1 MYITSTT
8 HVCDEDQVEVGVP
21 VDGEPYASSSPA
33 GNPSVS
39 NRHNSCSVLSN
50 VLEYRL
56 REIKVLKRRVAPA
69 SSVVGEGIVWRAE
82 IGGCDHNGAWQAP
95 CRVTSAP
102 NLVARATA
110 QAIVE

>member
-8 HVCDEDQVEVGVP
+8 HVCDEDQVEVGMSI
-21 VDGEPYASSSPA
+21 DGEPYASSSPA
-33 GNPSVS
+33 GYPSVS
-39 NRHNSCSVLSN
+39 NRHNPCSVLSN

-56 REIKVLKRRVAPA
+56 REIEVLKRRVAPA
-69 SSVVGEGIVWRAE
+69 SSVVRKGIVRRAE

-95 CRVTSAP
+95 SGVTGTL
-102 NLVARATA
+102 NLIARPTA